1 MTRPNIVSGTVTN
14 RRDHVPARVTAR
26 KVAKR
31 VAIIATLAFVIML
44 AFGLTLNA
52 MAGTLVPR

>member
-1 MTRPNIVSGTVTN
+1 METHNIISGTVTN
-14 RRDHVPARVTAR
+14 RRDHVPFRVTAR

-31 VAIIATLAFVIML
+31 TMITVIVIFIAML

-52 MAGTLVPR
+52 LAGNLIPR

>member
-1 MTRPNIVSGTVTN
+1 MAHNIVSGTVTN
-14 RRDHVPARVTAR
+14 RRDHVPFRRTAG

-31 VAIIATLAFVIML
+31 TLIIASVIFTLFL

-52 MAGTLVPR
+52 LAGNLVP

>member
-1 MTRPNIVSGTVTN
+1 MNIVSGHVTN

-31 VAIIATLAFVIML
+31 VAWTAAVIFVLFL

>member
-1 MTRPNIVSGTVTN
+1 MTALPRVNVVSGTVTN
-14 RRDHVPARVTAR
+14 RRDHVPASKIV
-26 KVAKR
+26 KR
-31 VAIIATLAFVIML
+31 VAISLGVLFVIFL

>member
-1 MTRPNIVSGTVTN
+1 MTVHNVVAGHVTN
-14 RRDHVPARVTAR
+14 RRDHTPARKIV
-26 KVAKR
+26 KR
-31 VAIIATLAFVIML
+31 VAITLAVIFVLFL